1 MIITYLV
8 FGILVLMTIFLL
20 FGRAQEAEIPHLLS
34 DQGILQLAQQGKKI
48 EAIKCYRSLHNVG
61 LKQAKETVEAM
72 LRQS

>member
-48 EAIKCYRSLHNVG
+48 EAINPHFSQK
-61 LKQAKETVEAM
+61 
-72 LRQS
+72 

>member
-20 FGRAQEAEIPHLLS
+20 FGRAQEVEIPHLLS

-61 LKQAKETVEAM
+61 LKQAKEAVEAM